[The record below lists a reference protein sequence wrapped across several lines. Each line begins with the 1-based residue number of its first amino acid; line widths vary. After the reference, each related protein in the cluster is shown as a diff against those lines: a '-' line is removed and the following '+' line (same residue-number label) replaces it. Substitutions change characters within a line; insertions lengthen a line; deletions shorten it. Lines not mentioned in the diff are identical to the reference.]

1 MCTPLLFLCFARGCV
16 ATSSLSDALHASLR
30 GLIDFLASRCGP
42 LSPPRAAVSPRHA
55 ADGPRH
61 TKRARARIA
70 SPLVRQATQPT
81 SRKMGVVFNGVVYV
95 AGYLFLLF
103 VAVCLAS
110 GLYYMAE
117 LVEEHTVLTRRLIS
131 ISTVAVLVVH
141 VLFMLFESLP
151 ISALAVG
158 MAAHGCY
165 LWLLQSFPFV
175 KMLSPAFLA
184 SSVLLV
190 LSHVMWFQHFL
201 SHFHQTTHVLCFLFL
216 NVWLVPFGFFISLSA
231 NESILPGRSS
241 TVSQKHGLGI

>member
-1 MCTPLLFLCFARGCV
+1 
-16 ATSSLSDALHASLR
+16 
-30 GLIDFLASRCGP
+30 
-42 LSPPRAAVSPRHA
+42 
-55 ADGPRH
+55 
-61 TKRARARIA
+61 
-70 SPLVRQATQPT
+70 
-81 SRKMGVVFNGVVYV
+81 MGVVFNGVVYV